1 MTITISKQRFT
12 IYIYLIYFDTLF
24 HQEEG
29 ILLTNAC

>member
-1 MTITISKQRFT
+1 MTIIISKQRFI

-24 HQEEG
+24 LQEEG